1 MEDMTNI
8 LFIDCKSDAQA
19 SVRSELETLISSTEY
34 LSMSCFEDHLKLTN
48 LSIQFTR
55 SACYTFLI
63 ILSIIGFMNMANTMI
78 TNIITRK
85 REFGIMQAIGMS
97 NRQLNQML
105 QFEGLI
111 FQYHLPIL
119 ELSFLVFGILLLQMI
134 LAYVLSRNIKKE
146 SLIERIRCE
155 E

>member
-1 MEDMTNI
+1 
-8 LFIDCKSDAQA
+8 
-19 SVRSELETLISSTEY
+19 
-34 LSMSCFEDHLKLTN
+34 
-48 LSIQFTR
+48 
-55 SACYTFLI
+55 
-63 ILSIIGFMNMANTMI
+63 MANTMI